1 MNRGFAVWKWVAAL
15 VVLYLAG
22 FLAFVFTLP
31 APKPVAKRA
40 QGIVALT
47 GGDERL
53 SAAVNLL
60 ESRQG
65 ERLLISGVHPNT
77 TKEDVKRL
85 THGGTRFDCCAD
97 MGYLAENTRGNAQE
111 AASWAREHRFK
122 SLIVVTASYHMPR
135 SMTEF
140 QAAMPGMTLEPYP
153 VEPEDIDLQGWWHDT
168 RALRVLQSEYVKYIA
183 STLRNAV
190 WRPALDGKDHDG
202 KSRTAL
208 R

>member
-1 MNRGFAVWKWVAAL
+1 MKTFWISIAVVVA
-15 VVLYLAG
+15 LYLVG
-22 FLAFVFTLP
+22 FVVFVTNLP
-31 APKPVAKRA
+31 TPKPGTKPA

-53 SAAVNLL
+53 TAAVNLL
-60 ESRQG
+60 ETHNG

-77 TKEDVKRL
+77 TKDDIKKL
-85 THGGTRFDCCAD
+85 THGGPRFDCCTD
-97 MGYLAENTRGNAQE
+97 LGYEAENTRGNAIE
-111 AASWAREHRFK
+111 AANWARAHHFK

-140 QAAMPGMTLEPYP
+140 KAAMPDVKLEPYP
-153 VEPEDIDLQGWWHDT
+153 VQPEDIDLAGWWHDP
-168 RALRVLQSEYVKYIA
+168 RALRVLQSEYVKYLA

-190 WRPALDGKDHDG
+190 DRPALDQGHDGG
-202 KSRTAL
+202 KSRTAS

>member
-15 VVLYLAG
+15 VVIYLGG
-22 FLAFVFTLP
+22 FLVFVFSLP
-31 APKPVAKRA
+31 APKPTAKRA

-77 TKEDVKRL
+77 TKEDVKRI

-111 AASWAREHRFK
+111 AAGWARQHRFK

-140 QAAMPGMTLEPYP
+140 QAAMPGIALEPYP
-153 VEPEDIDLQGWWHDT
+153 VEPEDIDIQGWWHDT
-168 RALRVLQSEYVKYIA
+168 RALRVLQGEYVKYIA

-190 WRPALDGKDHDG
+190 DRPALDGPDKGG
-202 KSRTAL
+202 KSRTAS